1 MEEVH
6 LMTDMMSGVENAEEP
21 KPLTG
26 LDGQDELLIRPS
38 RPIADAVVSG
48 FVRVREVLGHLSPQG

>member
-1 MEEVH
+1 
-6 LMTDMMSGVENAEEP
+6 MTDMMSGVENAEEP